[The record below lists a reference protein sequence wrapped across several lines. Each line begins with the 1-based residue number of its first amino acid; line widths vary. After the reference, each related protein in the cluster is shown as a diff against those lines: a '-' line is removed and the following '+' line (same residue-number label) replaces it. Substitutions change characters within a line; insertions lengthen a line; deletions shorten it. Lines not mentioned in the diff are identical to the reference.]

1 MLSWLSKW
9 IYSKSCAGTKII
21 RESRER
27 EREIVSLVFK
37 DNFKNRIDHHLF
49 RNMCVGGH
57 EIMVWNDIILPLLP
71 AMRAELYSRR
81 LLVS

>member
-1 MLSWLSKW
+1 ML
-9 IYSKSCAGTKII
+9 
-21 RESRER
+21 
-27 EREIVSLVFK
+27 K
-37 DNFKNRIDHHLF
+37 DNFKNRIARDHHLF

-57 EIMVWNDIILPLLP
+57 GIMVVRNDIILPLLP